1 MSNILDA
8 GIYVDN
14 IAFHTNPAF
23 QTYLQNPSKASD
35 SWTLSTPTPGEF
47 ASGSNLSCILA
58 LTGWDSLNS
67 GARAIEFEITACDY
81 DSIKITFIFED
92 PTTIFNELYGS
103 LIVYNTAD
111 EKGLDLIYFFFNYLK
126 IGLSGNSR
134 RRN

>member
-1 MSNILDA
+1 LSNILDA

-14 IAFHTNPAF
+14 IEFHNDSTF
-23 QTYLQNPSKASD
+23 RSYLLDDNKASN
-35 SWTLSTPTPGEF
+35 SWIFSTPTPGEF